1 MKYTEN
7 ARRKAVALAIKNAK
21 NILAYYTNK
30 GFEKTAEKHGI
41 AVYEDR
47 NCYNNPVPAQA
58 IYAESQN
65 EYCDRGEY
73 CTTNYT
79 WLELIEL

>member
-7 ARRKAVALAIKNAK
+7 ARQKAVALAIKNAK
-21 NILAYYTNK
+21 NILAYYVSK

-41 AVYEDR
+41 AVQEARD
-47 NCYNNPVPAQA
+47 CYNNPVPAEA
-58 IYAESQN
+58 IYAESEN

-73 CTTNYT
+73 RTTNYI
-79 WLELIEL
+79 WFELIEF